1 MNAIPTDVAEL
12 KKLLLAARRELS
24 EMIPKDAKALLDA
37 FERIK
42 KAFECVDHGEN
53 TEDAIDQCQRALVDL
68 DEIESR
74 HTVPNTT
81 LSPQKAKQLTDIQNK
96 IADALM
102 LFEAR

>member
-1 MNAIPTDVAEL
+1 MNDIPKEVAEL

-24 EMIPKDAKALLDA
+24 EMIPEDAKALLDA

-42 KAFECVDHGEN
+42 RAFECVDHGEN
-53 TEDAIDQCQRALVDL
+53 SEDAIDHCRRALINL

-74 HTVPNTT
+74 HTVPNAT

-102 LFEAR
+102 LFEVR